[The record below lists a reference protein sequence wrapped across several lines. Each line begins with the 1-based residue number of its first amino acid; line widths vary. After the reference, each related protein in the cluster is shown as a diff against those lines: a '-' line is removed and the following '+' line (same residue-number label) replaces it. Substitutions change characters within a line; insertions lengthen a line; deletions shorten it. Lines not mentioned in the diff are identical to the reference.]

1 MRLIVKLPR
10 VRRCRCHSTLSLTPS
25 CPLTGPTQLS
35 PSCFQL
41 QTSGLP
47 QNGHFPWATLDAGG
61 AANKNEGNLFAC
73 PVGLGDIPSCT
84 QCQLNPDAALRQP
97 LNLAFTPR
105 PLSPLLLCSH
115 SPLHSSLGCLDKC
128 LKIKLQKYFNI
139 LWQHAGAPT
148 EPPSQ
153 PRRAT

>member
-1 MRLIVKLPR
+1 MKHLPSALCDGR
-10 VRRCRCHSTLSLTPS
+10 MGVWEDAPDREVAPGTMVQMPVLLFLLSPS
-25 CPLTGPTQLS
+25 SPLTGPVQLS

-61 AANKNEGNLFAC
+61 AASKNEGNLFAC
-73 PVGLGDIPSCT
+73 PVGLGAIPSCT

-105 PLSPLLLCSH
+105 PLSSRLLFSY
-115 SPLHSSLGCLDKC
+115 SPVLH
-128 LKIKLQKYFNI
+128 FI
-139 LWQHAGAPT
+139 LLSAAWT
-148 EPPSQ
+148 NV
-153 PRRAT
+153 